1 MVTLRL
7 GKGDNSKS
15 YGFLGLWEAGVR
27 GVIPSE
33 IGEASKLEIINLCK

>member
-1 MVTLRL
+1 MLTSRL
-7 GKGDNSKS
+7 GKGDNSKDVIFES
-15 YGFLGLWEAGVR
+15 WETGLR

>member
-7 GKGDNSKS
+7 GIGENR
-15 YGFLGLWEAGVR
+15 GVR
-27 GVIPSE
+27 LSSTGLRGEIPSE